1 MSSAISAML
10 EKCDIYYD
18 DALISKESIID
29 RYFSFFANLMD
40 PSRRTVG
47 FALHTGSVCFDVI
60 SVVAVGIGCLA
71 YNLSTNDDIL
81 ERLSIDEMVMYNGQR
96 YRWKGTD
103 YLDSFDSLYIKLEQD
118 GVGKNGPSTRWLP
131 YDRNKHLISPY
142 YGDSKKT
149 DGCGVKRSKNSR
161 ERFFSIVFGIPVS
174 EVPTQIDI
182 SVVVVADRN
191 VFADI
196 CKKVRIEYNGG
207 EHVNLIDIV
216 PASYFTNGGVE
227 YQFGSN
233 PTKAESVIKVAGN
246 ISTARDLVLDRH
258 GNKACIR

>member
-1 MSSAISAML
+1 MR
-10 EKCDIYYD
+10 IYYD
-18 DALISKESIID
+18 DALISKESIIN

-71 YNLSTNDDIL
+71 YNISTNDDIL

-103 YLDSFDSLYIKLEQD
+103 HLDSFDSLYIKLEQD

-149 DGCGVKRSKNSR
+149 DGRGVKRQKTAARDFSR
-161 ERFFSIVFGIPVS
+161 LYLVYLFGS
-174 EVPTQIDI
+174 SD
-182 SVVVVADRN
+182 ADRY
-191 VFADI
+191 I
-196 CKKVRIEYNGG
+196 CSSCCR
-207 EHVNLIDIV
+207 
-216 PASYFTNGGVE
+216 P
-227 YQFGSN
+227 
-233 PTKAESVIKVAGN
+233 
-246 ISTARDLVLDRH
+246 
-258 GNKACIR
+258 